1 MQHETIAPS
10 YSGSSGWLDYKR
22 ILGDRFGIAVLQ
34 EPNERWFDW
43 RGHRIHLDVHE
54 PDGPPR
60 GTLVLVHG
68 AGGHGRLLA
77 PLGSLAAQLGWRAL
91 APDLPGYGITRV
103 KAGWREDY
111 AEWPACIADIARAES
126 GPVVLMGLSVGG
138 MTAVRAAQLAPEVA
152 GVIATT
158 LIDPSDA
165 QTFVAAARW
174 RWLGHLSLLTM
185 RWMPWLMDK
194 LPLPLGLATPLKAM
208 TTDPLLQ
215 QWFARDPLIGRRIV
229 HGRFFR
235 SLHQYR
241 PVQPDL
247 ALKCPLLLVHPGA
260 DSWTPT
266 AMSMPAY
273 EAVPGAKRLRVLTNG
288 SHLPAEAPAWAEL
301 CEEIG
306 DFLES
311 SRAEHSS

>member
-1 MQHETIAPS
+1 M
-10 YSGSSGWLDYKR
+10 G
-22 ILGDRFGIAVLQ
+22 
-34 EPNERWFDW
+34 
-43 RGHRIHLDVHE
+43 
-54 PDGPPR
+54 
-60 GTLVLVHG
+60 GT
-68 AGGHGRLLA
+68 
-77 PLGSLAAQLGWRAL
+77 
-91 APDLPGYGITRV
+91 
-103 KAGWREDY
+103 
-111 AEWPACIADIARAES
+111 
-126 GPVVLMGLSVGG
+126 
-138 MTAVRAAQLAPEVA
+138 
-152 GVIATT
+152 
-158 LIDPSDA
+158 
-165 QTFVAAARW
+165 
-174 RWLGHLSLLTM
+174 
-185 RWMPWLMDK
+185 MDK

-229 HGRFFR
+229 LGRFFR

-260 DSWTPT
+260 DSWTST

-273 EAVPGAKRLRVLTNG
+273 EAVPAAKRLRVLTNG

-311 SRAEHSS
+311 SRAKHSS